1 MMTPRRL
8 CQTLLA
14 TFIFCATAFA
24 GGPLYV
30 TNAPGTPL
38 DGKPYTWDP
47 AAMPIKYTVDPG
59 PMSSNAGK
67 VVVDNATGLQ
77 RVAQMFQNWQNV
89 PTAALS
95 YSYAGTILAS
105 GGYVKGADVAT
116 AVQFNAVY
124 GSCTSAQQNPIVFD
138 ADGSLMTALG
148 VDSDVIGFT
157 SICATKASTGHITG
171 AMITLNGAWLNG
183 ASIGILSASQF
194 ADAITHEMGHF
205 AGLDHS
211 QINVDVLQNLS
222 CDVDTMAGLPLMFP
236 ILVCPGRSDSGLPVI
251 PPDDAAWISHF
262 YPGPSYSNT
271 YGLITGTIYFSD
283 ATSAAQG
290 VNVVVRAVDDPNTL
304 QDESRRIT
312 FSAVSGLYFTSN
324 LGQSVSLTNG
334 QPDNASGSLYGSRQ
348 PALIGYYEIPVLPG
362 TYTVQV
368 ESINSSFVE
377 GSGVGPLNPPVPN
390 PGLDEFWK
398 KNESAYDIPLQRDTI
413 TVTAGETVPNVN
425 IILNNTQPTFD
436 QFEDSGSLYDTS
448 PAMRVGA
455 LVEEVLA

>member
-1 MMTPRRL
+1 MIAARSLRL
-8 CQTLLA
+8 MLLLTLLLSA
-14 TFIFCATAFA
+14 YAFA

-30 TNAPGTPL
+30 TNLPGTPQ

-67 VVVDNATGLQ
+67 VIVDNATGVQ

-95 YSYAGTILAS
+95 YSYAGPILSA
-105 GGYVKGADVAT
+105 GGYTKGADVAT
-116 AVQFNAVY
+116 AFQFNAIV
-124 GSCTSAQQNPIVFD
+124 GSCKDAQQNPIIFD

-148 VDSDVIGFT
+148 VDSDIIGFT
-157 SICATKASTGHITG
+157 QICAGNTTTGHITA
-171 AMITLNGAWLNG
+171 AMITLNGKWVNG
-183 ASIGILSASQF
+183 SGMLSSSQF

-211 QINVDVLQNLS
+211 QINVDVLQNFS
-222 CDVDTMAGLPLMFP
+222 CDPDTMAGMPLMFP
-236 ILVCPGRSDSGLPVI
+236 FAMCPGRSESGLPVI
-251 PPDDAAWISHF
+251 PTDDAAWISHL
-262 YPGPSYSNT
+262 YPGTTYANS

-290 VNVVVRAVDDPNTL
+290 VNVVVRAIDDPSTV

-324 LGQSVSLTNG
+324 PGQSIVGN
-334 QPDNASGSLYGSRQ
+334 PGSQYGSRQ
-348 PALIGYYEIPVLPG
+348 AGLIGYYEIPVLPG

-368 ESINSSFVE
+368 ESINSSFTD
-377 GSGVGPLNPPVPN
+377 GSSVGPLDPPVPN
-390 PGLDEFWK
+390 PGQDEYWK

-413 TVTAGETVPNVN
+413 TVGAGETVPNID
-425 IILNNTQPTFD
+425 IILNGTQPTFD
-436 QFEDSGSLYDTS
+436 QYEDNGAQLDTPPPLS
-448 PAMRVGA
+448 FSARV
-455 LVEEVLA
+455 EVRG

>member
-14 TFIFCATAFA
+14 ILIFSASAFA
-24 GGPLYV
+24 GGPLFV
-30 TNAPGTPL
+30 GQGGSI

-47 AAMPIKYTVDPG
+47 AAMPVKYTVDPG

-77 RVAQMFQNWQNV
+77 RVAQMFQSWQSV

-95 YSYAGTILAS
+95 YSYAGTILAA
-105 GGYVKGADVAT
+105 GGYVKGADVTSAF
-116 AVQFNAVY
+116 QFNAIS
-124 GSCTSAQQNPIVFD
+124 GSCQSAQQNPIVFD

-157 SICATKASTGHITG
+157 SICATNATTGHITG

-183 ASIGILSASQF
+183 ASLGVLSASQF
-194 ADAITHEMGHF
+194 SDAITHEMGHF

-211 QINVDVLQNLS
+211 QINVDVLQNFS
-222 CDVDTMAGLPLMFP
+222 CDLDTMAGLPLMFP
-236 ILVCPGRSDSGLPVI
+236 ILVCPGRSESGLPVI
-251 PPDDAAWISHF
+251 PSDDAAWISHF
-262 YPGPSYSNT
+262 YPGPTYAST

-304 QDESRRIT
+304 QDESRRVT
-312 FSAVSGLYFTSN
+312 FSAVSGLYFTN
-324 LGQSVSLTNG
+324 NIGQSITG
-334 QPDNASGSLYGSRQ
+334 DNNSGSQYGSRQ
-348 PALIGYYEIPVLPG
+348 ASLVGYYEIPVLPG

-368 ESINSSFVE
+368 ESINSSFVN
-377 GSGVGPLNPPVPN
+377 GSSVGPLDPPVLN
-390 PGLDEFWK
+390 PGTDEFWK
-398 KNESAYDIPLQRDTI
+398 QNESAYDIPLQSDQI
-413 TVTAGETVPNVN
+413 TVSPGQTVPNIN
-425 IILNNTQPTFD
+425 IILNGTQPTLD
-436 QFEDSGSLYDTS
+436 NYEDN
-448 PAMRVGA
+448 GA
-455 LVEEVLA
+455 LFDTLPVMTLEAAVNA

>member
-1 MMTPRRL
+1 MMIPRRL

-14 TFIFCATAFA
+14 TLILCATAFA

-30 TNAPGTPL
+30 GQGGSI

-77 RVAQMFQNWQNV
+77 RVAQMFQNWQSV

-105 GGYVKGADVAT
+105 GGYVKGADVMT
-116 AVQFNAVY
+116 AVQFNAIS
-124 GSCTSAQQNPIVFD
+124 GSCKSAQQNPVIFD

-157 SICATKASTGHITG
+157 QICATNAATGHITA

-211 QINVDVLQNLS
+211 QINVDVLQNS
-222 CDVDTMAGLPLMFP
+222 GCDLDTMAGLPLMFP
-236 ILVCPGRSDSGLPVI
+236 ILVCPGRSESGLPVI
-251 PPDDAAWISHF
+251 PTDDAAWISHF

-304 QDESRRIT
+304 EDESRRVT
-312 FSAVSGLYFTSN
+312 FSAVSGLYFTN
-324 LGQSVSLTNG
+324 NIGQSITG
-334 QPDNASGSLYGSRQ
+334 DNNSGSRYGSRQ
-348 PALIGYYEIPVLPG
+348 ASLVGYYEIPVLPG

-368 ESINSSFVE
+368 ESINGSFVN
-377 GSGVGPLNPPVPN
+377 GSSVGPLDPPVRN
-390 PGLDEFWK
+390 PGTDEFWK
-398 KNESAYDIPLQRDTI
+398 QNESAYDIPLQSDPI
-413 TVTAGETVPNVN
+413 TVSPGQTVPNIN
-425 IILNNTQPTFD
+425 IILNGTQPTLD
-436 QFEDSGSLYDTS
+436 NYEDSG
-448 PAMRVGA
+448 A
-455 LVEEVLA
+455 LFETVPVMTLEAGVNA

>member
-14 TFIFCATAFA
+14 TLILSASAFA
-24 GGPLYV
+24 GGPLFV
-30 TNAPGTPL
+30 GQGGSI

-47 AAMPIKYTVDPG
+47 AAMPVKYTVDPG

-77 RVAQMFQNWQNV
+77 RVAQMFQSWQNV

-95 YSYAGTILAS
+95 YSYAGTILAA
-105 GGYVKGADVAT
+105 GGYVKGADVTSA
-116 AVQFNAVY
+116 AQFNAVS
-124 GSCTSAQQNPIVFD
+124 GSCQSAQQNPVVFD

-157 SICATKASTGHITG
+157 SICATNATTGHITG

-183 ASIGILSASQF
+183 TQTILTDSQF

-211 QINVDVLQNLS
+211 QINVDVLQNFS
-222 CDVDTMAGLPLMFP
+222 CDLDTMAGLPLMFP
-236 ILVCPGRSDSGLPVI
+236 ILVCPGRSESGLPVI
-251 PPDDAAWISHF
+251 PTDDAAWISHF
-262 YPGPSYSNT
+262 YPGPTYAST

-283 ATSAAQG
+283 AASAAQG
-290 VNVVVRAVDDPNTL
+290 VNVVARQVDDPTTTG
-304 QDESRRIT
+304 DESRRVT

-324 LGQSVSLTNG
+324 PGQTVTDNKGSGLGSKS
-334 QPDNASGSLYGSRQ
+334 A
-348 PALIGYYEIPVLPG
+348 ALIGYYEIPVLPG

-368 ESINSSFVE
+368 ESINNSFVD
-377 GSGVGPLNPPVPN
+377 GSSVGPLNPPVPN
-390 PGLDEFWK
+390 PGQDEYWK
-398 KNESAYDIPLQRDTI
+398 QNESAYDIPLQSDPITI
-413 TVTAGETVPNVN
+413 NAGETVPNIN
-425 IILNNTQPTFD
+425 IILNGTQPTFD
-436 QFEDSGSLYDTS
+436 PFEDSGSLFDTT
-448 PAMRVGA
+448 PIVGWGMA
-455 LVEEVLA
+455 VREVRG

>member
-1 MMTPRRL
+1 MMTTRRL
-8 CQTLLA
+8 CQMLLA
-14 TFIFCATAFA
+14 ILLFCASAFA
-24 GGPLYV
+24 GGPLFV
-30 TNAPGTPL
+30 GQGGSI

-77 RVAQMFQNWQNV
+77 RVAQMFQSWQSV

-105 GGYVKGADVAT
+105 GGYVKGADVTSAF
-116 AVQFNAVY
+116 QFNAVS
-124 GSCTSAQQNPIVFD
+124 GSCQSAQQNPIVFD

-157 SICATKASTGHITG
+157 SICATNASTGHITG

-183 ASIGILSASQF
+183 ASLGVLSASQF

-211 QINVDVLQNLS
+211 QINVDVLQNLG

-236 ILVCPGRSDSGLPVI
+236 ILVCPGRSESGLPVI
-251 PPDDAAWISHF
+251 PTDDAAWISHF

-304 QDESRRIT
+304 QDESRRVT
-312 FSAVSGLYFTSN
+312 FSAVSGLYFTN
-324 LGQSVSLTNG
+324 NIGQSITG
-334 QPDNASGSLYGSRQ
+334 DNNSGSQYGSRQ
-348 PALIGYYEIPVLPG
+348 PSLIGYYEIPVLPG

-368 ESINSSFVE
+368 ESINGSFINGSS
-377 GSGVGPLNPPVPN
+377 VGPLDPPVRN
-390 PGLDEFWK
+390 PGTDEFWK
-398 KNESAYDIPLQRDTI
+398 QNESAYDIPLQSDPI
-413 TVTAGETVPNVN
+413 TVSPGQSVPNID
-425 IILNNTQPTFD
+425 IILNGTQPTLD
-436 QFEDSGSLYDTS
+436 NYEDN
-448 PAMRVGA
+448 GA
-455 LVEEVLA
+455 LFDTVPVMTLEAAVNA